1 MTAPGQLKHVA
12 MCFTIERLQE
22 IESRS
27 GCFPL
32 VNLMYLYP

>member
-1 MTAPGQLKHVA
+1 MTVPGQLEHAA
-12 MCFTIERLQE
+12 MRFTIEHLQE